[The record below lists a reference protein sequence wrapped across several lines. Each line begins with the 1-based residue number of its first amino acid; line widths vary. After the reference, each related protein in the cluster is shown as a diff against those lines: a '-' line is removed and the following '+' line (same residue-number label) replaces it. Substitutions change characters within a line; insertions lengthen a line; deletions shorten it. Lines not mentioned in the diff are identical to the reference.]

1 MDDDVDEELELE
13 DDEEV
18 LAQLMV
24 ESFQPGIMA
33 CLSSGHRPKLE
44 SFGDDGLDGVGIQRR
59 VLCMSMCCL
68 EDDSVGQDPPDL
80 R

>member
-13 DDEEV
+13 DDDEV
-18 LAQLMV
+18 LAQLMA

-33 CLSSGHRPKLE
+33 CLSSRHRPKLDI
-44 SFGDDGLDGVGIQRR
+44 FGDEGLDGVGIQRR

-68 EDDSVGQDPPDL
+68 EDDSVG
-80 R
+80 